1 MRSVSFFRPWAAML
15 LTAQF
20 LLLTACEK
28 HEAEAPPPP
37 RTVRVV
43 TVHLVNTS
51 SGGSASGVIQA
62 RYNAQVGFLISGRM
76 ITRAVDIG
84 AVVKKGDVLAQIDP
98 TDFKNKLIS
107 AQSEVTAAQS
117 QVAQAAPQEARQAQL
132 LKDGFTTRVK
142 YEDALNN
149 LNAAKASLESAR
161 ANLQLAQD
169 QVGYTT
175 LKADSDGAVTA
186 TGADPGQVV
195 NAGQMIVQISQL
207 DPIEAVFSVS
217 ERAIS
222 LLQPSMAID
231 VALQSNP
238 DVVTHGPIR
247 EVSPL
252 ADPVTGT
259 YTVKVSL
266 PDAPPSMRLGAV
278 VTGSVEIKGQ
288 PVAEIP
294 TTALLQTGD
303 QPAVWTVVPGDKPG
317 ENKVHRQ
324 IVKVANFGTNTVTI
338 ADGLK
343 DGDIVVTAGINWL
356 ADAQAVALPQEAG
369 Q

>member
-1 MRSVSFFRPWAAML
+1 MTSAPRCRG
-15 LTAQF
+15 LTTVFVVAF
-20 LLLTACEK
+20 CLWLTACDK
-28 HEAEAPPPP
+28 QEASAPPPP

-43 TVHLVNTS
+43 TIHLANPDM
-51 SGGSASGVIQA
+51 GGSASGVIQA
-62 RYNAQVGFLISGRM
+62 RYNAQVGFLVSGRLVS
-76 ITRAVDIG
+76 RSVDIG
-84 AVVKKGDVLAQIDP
+84 AVVKKGDLLAQIDP
-98 TDFKNKLIS
+98 SDFKNKLVS
-107 AQSEVTAAQS
+107 AQSDVTAAQS
-117 QVAQAAPQEARQAQL
+117 QLAQAAPQEARQRQL
-132 LKDGFTTRVK
+132 LKDGYTTQVN
-142 YEDALNN
+142 YDQALNN

-207 DPIEAVFSVS
+207 DPIEAVFAVS
-217 ERAIS
+217 ERA
-222 LLQPSMAID
+222 MAVVKPGFPVL
-231 VALQSNP
+231 VALQSSP
-238 DVVTHGPIR
+238 DIVVRGPVR
-247 EVSPL
+247 EISPL

-259 YTVKVSL
+259 FTVKVSL

-288 PVAEIP
+288 AVAEIP

-303 QPAVWTVVPGDKPG
+303 QPAVWIVSPQDK
-317 ENKVHRQ
+317 KVHRQ
-324 IVKVANFGTNTVTI
+324 PVKVATFGLETVSI
-338 ADGLK
+338 SDGLK
-343 DGDIVVTAGINWL
+343 EGDIVVTAGINWL
-356 ADAQAVALPQEAG
+356 AEDQVVALPQETA